1 MSDLSNRVAL
11 VTGGSRGLGRAT
23 AARLAEQGARVI
35 VHYAASRDAAD
46 AVVADIRAKGG
57 QADALGADLAAPDGA
72 HRLADAVKAL
82 GIARLDIL
90 VANAGIAE
98 LTPIEQET
106 VESFDRHFAVNVR
119 APFFLVQQL
128 LPLLGEGSSVI
139 FLSSVVARVAFDNS
153 AIYSATKGAI
163 EVLTRNLAKDLG
175 PRGIRVNAIAPGAID
190 TDMAQMF
197 LGTEEGR
204 EYIKGLQALKRI
216 GQPDDIADAV
226 LFLASDQSRWID
238 GRSIETSGGANL

>member
-1 MSDLSNRVAL
+1 MSDLSNRIAL

-90 VANAGIAE
+90 VANAGVAE

-153 AIYSATKGAI
+153 AVYSATKGAI

-175 PRGIRVNAIAPGAID
+175 PRGIRVNAISPGAID

-197 LGTEEGR
+197 LGNEEGR
-204 EYIKGLQALKRI
+204 NYIKGLQALKRI

-226 LFLASDQSRWID
+226 LFLASDQSRWVD
-238 GRSIETSGGANL
+238 GRSIEVSGGSNL